1 MLKKCINLDINITHI
16 FPFNQIL
23 LDKKEEKCKRIRMFK
38 MIFLIYKIIENKVD
52 FQFGYNSKQ
61 ISINF
66 AKEDK
71 EYFKNL
77 FIIINLTKDFY
88 FEKSK
93 IIIKNQ
99 PEEKIL
105 LETKENNEDEDKISV
120 TNWFYIIC
128 SKILNNDIQMQDYD
142 KFLKIMEKVSDENI
156 KIIDEMNPEFENEIK
171 ENKRTYGFEKLPS
184 KSKDDL
190 PIKKEE
196 NLIMKIWYLV
206 LF

>member
-1 MLKKCINLDINITHI
+1 M
-16 FPFNQIL
+16 
-23 LDKKEEKCKRIRMFK
+23 LDKKEDKSKRIRMFK
-38 MIFLIYKIIENKVD
+38 MIFLFYKIIENKID
-52 FQFGYNSKQ
+52 FQFGYDSKQ
-61 ISINF
+61 ISYIF

-77 FIIINLTKDFY
+77 FIVINLSTDFY

-93 IIIKNQ
+93 MIIKAET
-99 PEEKIL
+99 EENIL
-105 LETKENNEDEDKISV
+105 LDTKENTEDEEKISV

-128 SKILNNDIQMQDYD
+128 SKILNNEIQLQDKE
-142 KFLKIMEKVSDENI
+142 KFLDIMVKVSEENI

-184 KSKDDL
+184 KSNDDL
-190 PIKKEE
+190 NIKKEE